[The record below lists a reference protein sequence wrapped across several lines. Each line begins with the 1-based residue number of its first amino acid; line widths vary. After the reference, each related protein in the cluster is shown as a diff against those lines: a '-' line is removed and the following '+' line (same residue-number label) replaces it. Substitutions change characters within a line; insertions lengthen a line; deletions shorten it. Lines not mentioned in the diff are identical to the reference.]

1 VTDEEESATLGVP
14 LHSPALLF
22 ERVTRSPT
30 GEIVEFTVSIYRGD
44 RYRIV
49 SELGLGGQPAQPL
62 SIVARA
68 ATG

>member
-1 VTDEEESATLGVP
+1 MP

-22 ERVTRSPT
+22 ERVTRSPA

-49 SELGLGGQPAQPL
+49 SELGRGGQPAQPL
-62 SIVARA
+62 GIPARA